1 MTLKSGLEVTQEV
14 TYLVNFGLHF
24 LYFLYFTTPGEE
36 YRLSLTICTHGM
48 SLEMAPFE
56 SLGTVSYSSSIITMT
71 VSCIVL
77 EIKLDIGRKSR
88 FFHNSLQSM
97 LPQGGPRRNIN
108 IPFVW

>member
-56 SLGTVSYSSSIITMT
+56 SLGTVSYSPSIVTMALSYT
-71 VSCIVL
+71 FTGMSCAEYWHDL
-77 EIKLDIGRKSR
+77 ETGLEVVQD
-88 FFHNSLQSM
+88 H
-97 LPQGGPRRNIN
+97 
-108 IPFVW
+108 